1 MQTYHDAVLARPDT
15 LLGVCQALGE
25 DLGFN
30 PNILRVALAVPL
42 VWMPVPMFAG
52 YLALGLLVLASRLL
66 FPNPRRAAPVAE
78 AAGVAPPAERQP
90 AVSEP
95 ALEELR
101 MAA

>member
-1 MQTYHDAVLARPDT
+1 
-15 LLGVCQALGE
+15 
-25 DLGFN
+25 
-30 PNILRVALAVPL
+30 
-42 VWMPVPMFAG
+42 MFAG

-66 FPNPRRAAPVAE
+66 FPNPRRAAAVTE
-78 AAGVAPPAERQP
+78 TAGATPPAERQP